1 MKKVAKHLLRSG
13 IILLALSLFFSLCL
27 SDVYRLYPDVE
38 SDTASI
44 SRDTLA
50 SVVNSDRAS
59 EGDAARLK
67 EMFPDVSVEVIPDV
81 PKAREIQLKF
91 PNKVTQAKVLMT
103 SEKENVAVPVSEM
116 PALEVNEGDV
126 TNFDGSVAMLE
137 GEIITVANKDYTIV
151 GYDLFTTSG
160 GQFKLDKFKTN
171 YLIITDKAGNEY
183 TYGTVYVHSAHWDS
197 MNFLQKLALILQPFI
212 LICEI
217 LAVALIIAAVV
228 CFFLNAYKESREKSI
243 GAYLGVLFKKYCRLA
258 AWFLMI
264 ACVLGALFFTVTSV
278 YTFSYSAMDDSVI
291 SRTREAFTRPF
302 RDFAAVDAVRENTEK
317 DSALAYDQ
325 LSRAIDAEYAAR
337 LALEAQPDETPAED
351 EVPADAES
359 KEEPVSEAY
368 NWYLNEKAK
377 AADEY
382 AAVLGAPAQYDG
394 RTLAAF
400 MLSSGDENK
409 LAAVGEVV
417 LALRESGKRDPA
429 IAKAL
434 GVDSSALPDPEKYP
448 VVRAESDGTSAE
460 DARAA
465 MKSAGNALQSAVAND
480 TNRVKVIGGLILLGL
495 ALVSAVGAFLL
506 RKFVIK
512 KDVLAAKA
520 RKVISDN
527 AIICGIVL
535 LAVFV
540 RLNKDAFFS
549 ESNIRNLL
557 SNTAVRFIIAS
568 GVSGCLITK
577 GTDLSAGRMT
587 GFAACLSAIFLQR
600 AGTYSNKFYPGLGNL
615 PIIPVLLGVVAICAI
630 LGAINGTVISVLKVP
645 PFIATL
651 GMQTLVYGACMVYTG
666 SEPIGTLQPAY
677 TGIAQGYFGNRIFSY
692 IAIIAL
698 CIGLIMWF
706 LYNKTRYGKH
716 MYAIGGN
723 ETAAEVAGI
732 NTIKSKIKIY
742 ALAACLYAL
751 TGFLMAS
758 KSGGASVN
766 TAQGYELEAIAG
778 CTIGGVS
785 VNGGVGKI
793 SGILVG
799 VLVFELL
806 KIALQWLGIP
816 SEYTYVAQGL
826 VIILAVA
833 LDLRKYLAKK

>member
-50 SVVNSDRAS
+50 SVVNADSPS
-59 EGDAARLK
+59 EADAARLK
-67 EMFPDVSVEVIPDV
+67 EMFPGVSVEVIPDV

-171 YLIITDKAGNEY
+171 YLIITDEAGNEY

-197 MNFLQKLALILQPFI
+197 MNFLQRLALILQPFI

-258 AWFLMI
+258 AWFIMI

-325 LSRAIDAEYAAR
+325 LSQAIDAEYAAR

-409 LAAVGEVV
+409 LATVGEVV

-480 TNRVKVIGGLILLGL
+480 TNHVKVIGGLIMLGL
-495 ALVSAVGAFLL
+495 ALVCAAGAFLL
-506 RKFVIK
+506 RKFVVK

-520 RKVISDN
+520 RKVVSDN

-706 LYNKTRYGKH
+706 LYNKTRYGKY

-732 NTIKSKIKIY
+732 NTVKSKIKIY

-751 TGFLMAS
+751 TGFLMAA